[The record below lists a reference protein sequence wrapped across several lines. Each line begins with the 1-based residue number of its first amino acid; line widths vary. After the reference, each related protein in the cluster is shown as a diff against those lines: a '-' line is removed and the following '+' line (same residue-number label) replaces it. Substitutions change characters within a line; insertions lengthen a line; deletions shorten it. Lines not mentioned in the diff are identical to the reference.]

1 MAASDERVRLDI
13 GFKGGA
19 TLTVAV
25 TVPEADALEQ
35 RLRQGGDG
43 GLVELDADDGR
54 LLVVTA
60 HVLYIRRHA
69 RGSRVG
75 FSAAT

>member
-1 MAASDERVRLDI
+1 MAASDDLARLDI
-13 GFKGGA
+13 GLEGGS

-25 TVPEADALEQ
+25 SVREADALEE
-35 RLRQGGDG
+35 RLRRGDSG
-43 GLVELDADDGR
+43 IAELGAEDGR
-54 LLVVTA
+54 LIVVLS
-60 HVLYIRRHA
+60 HVLYVRRHA